1 MLRTTVVISNIRKI
15 VPNAG
20 LLRVKMCAAKE
31 SRGPT
36 IVLEPLWYSKKAS
49 TIKTCMFY
57 YSKLDILRIRK
68 INIASKEKNTK
79 RGLDQYH
86 S

>member
-1 MLRTTVVISNIRKI
+1 MLRTAVVISNIRKS

-36 IVLEPLWYSKKAS
+36 IVQEPLWYSKIGS

-68 INIASKEKNTK
+68 INKVTKEKSAK